1 MKGSVLCSV
10 GGCHETVIGQCIGYS
25 EPCGSY
31 FCEEHT
37 KGGLCLSCATLKSID
52 QIMSV
57 YSKNA
62 RKIDSFMKKALTTLA
77 VLLIACF
84 IIVLMTNSFGVFGLI
99 IGIIIS
105 LGISI
110 MALRKYKSDAMKKI
124 KEIESEHPRF
134 SEFYMANRNK
144 QPIQMS
150 EIAEII
156 TVTAMY
162 TQFFKEE

>member
-1 MKGSVLCSV
+1 
-10 GGCHETVIGQCIGYS
+10 
-25 EPCGSY
+25 
-31 FCEEHT
+31 
-37 KGGLCLSCATLKSID
+37 
-52 QIMSV
+52 
-57 YSKNA
+57 
-62 RKIDSFMKKALTTLA
+62 MKKALTTLA